1 MSEKRGS
8 EYRMH
13 WKGFSM
19 VSLAPSCLKSP
30 KPSLIHFE
38 TAGESLLFSFSLQK
52 EHSRNKPRVINY
64 APLLCGCL
72 LARRE
77 IFLPKPFVSSFDP
90 SVGSALFSFPSAWRW
105 RESWHRPSSGLLQVT
120 VRSSISLLPSPFPTG
135 TLLEFEKILLN
146 IFQRALQ
153 RIHYFDGCWD

>member
-1 MSEKRGS
+1 MSEKRGAVH
-8 EYRMH
+8 RLH
-13 WKGFSM
+13 WKSFSM
-19 VSLAPSCLKSP
+19 VSVAPSCLKSP
-30 KPSLIHFE
+30 KPSLIPFE
-38 TAGESLLFSFSLQK
+38 TAGESLLFSFPLQK
-52 EHSRNKPRVINY
+52 EHSRNKPRMINY
-64 APLLCGCL
+64 APPLCGCL

-90 SVGSALFSFPSAWRW
+90 SVGSALFSTPSAWRW
-105 RESWHRPSSGLLQVT
+105 RESWHRPSLGLLQVT
-120 VRSSISLLPSPFPTG
+120 VRSSISPLPSPFPTG